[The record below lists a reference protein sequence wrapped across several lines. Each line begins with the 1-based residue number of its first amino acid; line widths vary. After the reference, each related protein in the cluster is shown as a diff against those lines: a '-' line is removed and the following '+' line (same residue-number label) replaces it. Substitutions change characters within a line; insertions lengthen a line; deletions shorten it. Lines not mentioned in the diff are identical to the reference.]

1 MINKIKE
8 GTQLAFLLAGGT
20 SRLFRI
26 AVAVIHY
33 SHFFICSHFCTCG
46 LVCYDLEIKVSLLCL
61 CAHSAVCH
69 TVCQSLKY

>member
-33 SHFFICSHFCTCG
+33 SHFFICSHFVRVG
-46 LVCYDLEIKVSLLCL
+46 L
-61 CAHSAVCH
+61 CAMTLRS
-69 TVCQSLKY
+69 K